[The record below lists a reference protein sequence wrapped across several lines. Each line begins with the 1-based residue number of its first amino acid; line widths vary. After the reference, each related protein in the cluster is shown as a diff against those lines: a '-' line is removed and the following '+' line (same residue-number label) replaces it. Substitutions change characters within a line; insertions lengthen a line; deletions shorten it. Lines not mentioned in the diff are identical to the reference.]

1 MSQARE
7 CHTLV
12 SARYCIER
20 AQRDG
25 TGALGRLPVGF
36 LPGRGTALGFALDV
50 MSSAASIHLLLVDD
64 HAAFRLPLAMI
75 LEREPDLVVVA
86 QAGSLAEARA
96 VLAEVIER
104 VDVALIEL
112 RLPDGDG
119 MEIVRDVR
127 MHYPRGRIVVL
138 TAVIDRTHHARAI
151 DAGAAAVLSKAAQP
165 DEIVACVRCAGA
177 VAPVHPPP

>member
-1 MSQARE
+1 
-7 CHTLV
+7 
-12 SARYCIER
+12 
-20 AQRDG
+20 
-25 TGALGRLPVGF
+25 
-36 LPGRGTALGFALDV
+36 

-96 VLAEVIER
+96 VLAEVIDR

-119 MEIVRDVR
+119 IEIVRDVR
-127 MHYPRGRIVVL
+127 MNYPRGRIVVL
-138 TAVIDRTHHARAI
+138 TAVIDPTHHARAI
-151 DAGAAAVLSKAAQP
+151 AAGAVAVLSKAAQP
-165 DEIVACVRCAGA
+165 DVIVACVRGAGA
-177 VAPVHPPP
+177 VAPAHPPH

>member
-12 SARYCIER
+12 SARWGPDRGQR
-20 AQRDG
+20 AG

-86 QAGSLAEARA
+86 QAGSLAETRA
-96 VLAEVIER
+96 VLPEIASR
-104 VDVALIEL
+104 VDVALIGL

-119 MEIVRDVR
+119 IDIVHDVR
-127 MHYPRGRIVVL
+127 M
-138 TAVIDRTHHARAI
+138 
-151 DAGAAAVLSKAAQP
+151 
-165 DEIVACVRCAGA
+165 
-177 VAPVHPPP
+177 